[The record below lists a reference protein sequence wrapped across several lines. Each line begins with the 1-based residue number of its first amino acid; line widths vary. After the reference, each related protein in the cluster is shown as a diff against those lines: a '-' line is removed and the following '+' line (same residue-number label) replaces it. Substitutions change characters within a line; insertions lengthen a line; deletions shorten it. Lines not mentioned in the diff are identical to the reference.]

1 MFANDLT
8 EAISKAIAE
17 TTPRKKPSPFSK
29 RWWNEELTR
38 LRTGLNQARNI
49 HNRTRSYV
57 DWVEFKQK
65 RNEFNQ
71 KVRNAKQ
78 KTWRDFAETI
88 DDESIWIAKNYMNS
102 KPKQQYIPTINE
114 TATTNEEKA
123 RYFKEA
129 FIPTLSSLPRAST
142 SDITRAHEYPEPVPF
157 NPTITKQQL
166 ERAIGKLAPDKAPGP
181 DEITNR
187 VLKKNFGCLQMHL
200 LTLTQACLDV
210 GYFPSPFK
218 RTLTIVLRKPNKPDY
233 TKANAYRP
241 ITLECTVG
249 KIMESIVTEL
259 LSYFIET
266 HDLLPENHFG
276 ARPQRT
282 TEDAMIVLS
291 ENIHRAW
298 KEKEIFTAVF
308 MDIAGAF
315 NNVHH
320 NRLIHN
326 MKQRRI
332 PLKIVSFVQGF
343 LSERTTQLR
352 FNGATSAEINIEAGI
367 PQGSP
372 LSPTLFM
379 IYDAELLEIPK
390 APDLALGFIDDI
402 TYGVSGL
409 TAQGNIE
416 RLQATLS
423 KSEEWREKHG
433 AQFEPTKYSL
443 IHFTRNTRVDV
454 TAGIQV
460 NGTTVTPSNEA
471 RYLGVIFDQKLKFHS
486 HLEHTTKNGTKFALA
501 LSSIARIT
509 WGAPFKYL
517 RRLYTTVIKP
527 RIQYGAVV
535 WHRPEDTRTSPTIT
549 QVKTL
554 TVVQRLAMKTI
565 MGCYKTTSTT
575 ALQHETDLLP
585 IDLELRKQIT
595 KYLTRIQTLPTK
607 HPTKVWLLKAINQRG
622 AASRRHFTSNLEH
635 LVKQYPS
642 YVTESM
648 EEIYPYIRPP
658 WWFLANTT
666 INIDKASKDEARVRH
681 ESYLKQNGAPNIL
694 HIYTDGSG
702 IENHVGAA
710 AYSPSITT
718 IAHDYL
724 GNADSTNIYAAELT
738 ATHLGIKMARTSPK
752 QYDKCY
758 IYADNQS
765 SI

>member
-1 MFANDLT
+1 MTENDRHNTIAILQYNLHKNRSRNHSVLNDPSSLKYSMLIIQEQYWSEYTESAPTHGSWTLIESGPYPNRNPRSAIYINNRILDTSSFYIITIPLPDVTAVAIKTTNNSKPTLVVNIYNPSDANLITPIFEHLQANINPSQYHAIVIAGDFNLHHPLWNPPQQHKHDRRSDELIEGMLQQGMQLMIPPGTVTFPEAQTAIDLVWGNEHAMNSMIKCHIATENDHGSDHLPIETILDLTPRLTIDAQPPYNFAKTDWMALKSKLQEYLPPCPERDTLTTGEEIDMFANDLT

-402 TYGVSGL
+402 TYGMSGL

-454 TAGIQV
+454 TAGI
-460 NGTTVTPSNEA
+460 
-471 RYLGVIFDQKLKFHS
+471 
-486 HLEHTTKNGTKFALA
+486 
-501 LSSIARIT
+501 
-509 WGAPFKYL
+509 
-517 RRLYTTVIKP
+517 
-527 RIQYGAVV
+527 
-535 WHRPEDTRTSPTIT
+535 
-549 QVKTL
+549 
-554 TVVQRLAMKTI
+554 
-565 MGCYKTTSTT
+565 
-575 ALQHETDLLP
+575 
-585 IDLELRKQIT
+585 
-595 KYLTRIQTLPTK
+595 
-607 HPTKVWLLKAINQRG
+607 
-622 AASRRHFTSNLEH
+622 
-635 LVKQYPS
+635 
-642 YVTESM
+642 
-648 EEIYPYIRPP
+648 
-658 WWFLANTT
+658 
-666 INIDKASKDEARVRH
+666 
-681 ESYLKQNGAPNIL
+681 
-694 HIYTDGSG
+694 
-702 IENHVGAA
+702 
-710 AYSPSITT
+710 
-718 IAHDYL
+718 
-724 GNADSTNIYAAELT
+724 
-738 ATHLGIKMARTSPK
+738 
-752 QYDKCY
+752 
-758 IYADNQS
+758 
-765 SI
+765 